1 MTGSEGGHEDIDTS
15 VVGLILRVVSVDDF
29 ERVIVGESDLTNVVE
44 GVGDQGKELMRG
56 GWLQWWVCGD
66 FHQTC
71 PRSCSA

>member
-44 GVGDQGKELMRG
+44 GVETRAK
-56 GWLQWWVCGD
+56 
-66 FHQTC
+66 
-71 PRSCSA
+71 S